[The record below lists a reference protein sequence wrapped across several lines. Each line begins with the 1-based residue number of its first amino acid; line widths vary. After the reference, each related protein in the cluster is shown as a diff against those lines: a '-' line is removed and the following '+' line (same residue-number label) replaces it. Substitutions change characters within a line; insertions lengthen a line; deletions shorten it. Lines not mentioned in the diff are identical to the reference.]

1 MIKKPLL
8 IRLLMLFCFFLGSIS
23 VMLAAPIRPTGTAKI
38 SSSMACAIPDTVLYE
53 AEHATLVGSGLT
65 VTQRTNASNDT
76 NVTNINYT
84 NKGVQFIML
93 YDADAIKL
101 CHSGY
106 QNGTYGLKVNGVVKT
121 AFSISSSSG
130 WNNIRESQVNVT
142 VHAGDTVFVYSPGAG
157 GAVIEI
163 DCIKAYKAPNKKPA
177 VSFSSPVA
185 TDTFSFH
192 STRNFTATANDSDGT
207 ITAVK
212 FFVNSDTTFIDSSS
226 TYGFTYAPKT
236 FGHKSLTVTAYDNCG
251 DSTVVG
257 PTLFYLKD
265 TTVTTLKY
273 EAEWGIL
280 VGAGVTTVYRAGV
293 SNDTNATQINYS
305 GKGVKFVM
313 TAPADGII
321 LGYGGY
327 QTGKFSLS
335 VNGTFIDKFTI
346 IRSGAYEKILN
357 SPIAVPIAIGDTVFV
372 HGQSG
377 FASLEIDYIKAYTH
391 SNAAPFVSL
400 TNPDNNDTL
409 YLDSTYTFTANAND
423 TDGTVT
429 GVKFLTDGKAP
440 YTDNTAPYTYS
451 YLADN
456 AGWKTVTA
464 VAYDNGGDSTVS
476 TTNNFLVRT
485 IIPDTLLY
493 EAERAILSGDSLRT
507 QYRAGASNDTTI
519 TKVYTTGNNRIHFI
533 MQYDADAI
541 ILGYGGFQNGTYS
554 SMVNG
559 VDSAKFTITNP
570 GGYNKKAQTKANIVA
585 AKGDTVTIYPK
596 SGNAFLEP
604 DFIKAYNASGFV
616 HWVAPGDTAY
626 VPENED
632 WDYPIATVL
641 NGSSI
646 RKDTLDWDKFKII
659 NDTTLITQY
668 SFDYEA
674 KGRYYFMLDSG
685 NHDLL
690 YQVDVTDV
698 SGNFDTNGPADSAVA
713 AKYDGVNVGDYIYWN
728 YSPYNFGR
736 IYDVTKI
743 SVHYPNK
750 ILIHAKKYTGIMI
763 EMDSAKGNSANEKIV
778 VTNFLG
784 QVEVQDGFSPRN
796 VTAVRFTGRYDSANG
811 HGHRYFTGWDGG
823 YEFRHG
829 TFGLYNNNRWKSEDI
844 HHFNLNTATDKIELD
859 FIEVANGG
867 FAGISWKKDGASY
880 TITDSSSVHDCFVH
894 DVGSEGLYV
903 GSTQV
908 GQQQVFKNLTVENNV
923 FLRCGGEGIQM
934 GWQMGN
940 CVARNNVVHS
950 GLDWKKPFQPYQD
963 GVVQFSVIG
972 GGSSVENSIF
982 IGGGEQL
989 GLIEIKR
996 NPTPYSITED
1006 TVHFRNSLIYGIRG
1020 GMLTHFVKYNDTLS
1034 NPDSITHVVFDGNF
1048 YKQIG
1053 GDYAEIGLVSGTLD
1067 TATSSLFDI
1076 RTDYND
1082 VIVRNCT
1089 YDNTADTLFR
1099 VGYRVATS
1107 TNNTQK
1113 EVAYP
1118 QFRNYMGL
1126 PDSFNYLNV
1135 SRYTD
1140 SAKKYQPTQI
1150 IAATWEVGNVVQHK
1164 NDSGETRLYK
1174 CIVATSNPAN
1184 RPPSNNTSNTYWQLM
1199 TWVKADSTIS
1209 YFPPDDVRLDSGSVY
1224 DTLGMGIATVTPP
1237 ASIAPTLAP
1246 AHGTNNNNPLQ
1257 PENKGIVE
1265 AAAHP
1270 VFSAYPNPA
1279 SHTLH
1284 LQCSQPLSSIE
1295 VMDVLGKQ
1303 LVNRKTDGEMTATL
1317 DAQVLGA
1324 GIYFI
1329 RMQTVSG
1336 TSETIRV
1343 QVIK

>member
-1 MIKKPLL
+1 
-8 IRLLMLFCFFLGSIS
+8 MLVCLWLFSINAS
-23 VMLAAPIRPTGTAKI
+23 SAAPIRPSGNLNLY
-38 SSSMACAIPDTVLYE
+38 SLLACTIPDTVLYE
-53 AEHATLVGSGLT
+53 AERATLVGAGLT
-65 VTQRTNASNDT
+65 VIQRTNASNDT

-121 AFSISSSSG
+121 SFSISSSSG
-130 WNNIRESQVNVT
+130 WNNIREAQVNVG
-142 VHAGDTVFVYSPGAG
+142 VKAGDTVFVYSPGAG

-177 VSFSSPVA
+177 VTITAPAINDTVSFYATSSFAA
-185 TDTFSFH
+185 TV
-192 STRNFTATANDSDGT
+192 NDSDGT
-207 ITAVK
+207 VSAVK
-212 FFVNSDTTFIDSSS
+212 FVVSGDTVYTDSAAPYSFN
-226 TYGFTYAPKT
+226 YQPKT
-236 FGHKSLTVTAYDNCG
+236 FGHRSIVVTAFDNCG
-251 DSTVVG
+251 DSTVS
-257 PTLFYLKD
+257 PTRVFYVKD
-265 TTVTTLKY
+265 SLAIPHRY
-273 EAEWGIL
+273 EAEY
-280 VGAGVTTVYRAGV
+280 GVLYGSGLTTIRRVGV
-293 SNDTNATQINYS
+293 SNDTNVTQINYTD
-305 GKGVKFVM
+305 KGVKFAM
-313 TAPADGII
+313 QENADGII
-321 LGYGGY
+321 LGYGTY
-327 QTGKFSLS
+327 QSGRFSIK
-335 VNGTFIDKFTI
+335 VNDVHKGAFTI
-346 IRSGAYEKILN
+346 IKTN
-357 SPIAVPIAIGDTVFV
+357 SYQTIYKSSIATPIVAGDTVFIYIV
-372 HGQSG
+372 GG
-377 FASLEIDYIKAYTH
+377 DASLEIDYIESYSYT
-391 SNAAPFVSL
+391 NIAPSVSI
-400 TNPDNNDTL
+400 TYPDNNDTL
-409 YLDSTYTFTANAND
+409 YLDSTYTFTANASD

-429 GVKFLTDGKAP
+429 AVTFLTDGKAP
-440 YTDNTAPYTYS
+440 HTDNSAPFTYS

-456 AGWKTVTA
+456 AGWKTITA
-464 VAYDNGGDSTVS
+464 VAYDNGGDSAVS
-476 TTNNFLVRT
+476 TTHNFLVRT

-533 MQYDADAI
+533 MKYDADAI

-570 GGYNKKAQTKANIVA
+570 NGYNKKAQAKANIVA

-604 DFIKAYNASGFV
+604 DFIKAYNANGFV

-646 RKDTLDWDKFKII
+646 RKDTLDWNKFKII

-674 KGRYYFMLDSG
+674 KSRYYFMLDSG

-690 YQVDVTDV
+690 FQVDVTDV

-713 AKYDGVNVGDYIYWN
+713 AKYAEVNVGDYIYWN

-736 IYDVTKI
+736 IYDATKI
-743 SVHYPNK
+743 TVHYPNK

-784 QVEVQDGFSPRN
+784 QVEARDGFSPRN

-811 HGHRYFTGWDGG
+811 YGHRYFTGWDGG

-829 TFGLYNNNRWKSEDI
+829 TFGLYNNNYWKSEDI

-867 FAGISWKKDGASY
+867 FAGISWKKDGAAY
-880 TITDSSSVHDCFVH
+880 TITDSSSVHDCFIH
-894 DVGSEGLYV
+894 DVGSEGIYV

-940 CVARNNVVHS
+940 CIARNNVVHS
-950 GLDWKKPFQPYQD
+950 GLDWKNPFQPYQD

-972 GGSSVENSIF
+972 GGSSVESNIF

-1006 TVHFRNSLIYGIRG
+1006 TVHFKNSLIYGIRG
-1020 GMLTHFVKYNDTLS
+1020 GMLTHFVKYDTVT
-1034 NPDSITHVVFDGNF
+1034 NTDSITHVVFDGNF

-1053 GDYAEIGLVSGTLD
+1053 GDYAEIGVVSGTLD

-1082 VIVRNCT
+1082 VIVRNCA
-1089 YDNTADTLFR
+1089 YDNTADTIFR
-1099 VGYRVATS
+1099 VGYRVAATA
-1107 TNNTQK
+1107 NNTQK
-1113 EVAYP
+1113 EVPYP
-1118 QFRNYMGL
+1118 QFRNYMAL

-1140 SAKKYQPTQI
+1140 SAKKYQPTQT

-1237 ASIAPTLAP
+1237 ASIAQHPAP
-1246 AHGTNNNNPLQ
+1246 AHGTNNNTPLQ
-1257 PENKGIVE
+1257 PENKGVAETI
-1265 AAAHP
+1265 ATP
-1270 VFSAYPNPA
+1270 VFSLYPNPV
-1279 SHTLH
+1279 SHTLY
-1284 LQCSQPLSSIE
+1284 LQCNQPLENIE

-1303 LVNRKTDGEMTATL
+1303 IVNKKTDGEMATTL

-1329 RMQTVSG
+1329 RMQTIDG
-1336 TSETIRV
+1336 ASETIRV